1 MRPIVIVNA
10 AECRRCGRVL
20 RSWYGHDFRTHSC
33 HESIWFMVDGG
44 RNYIRRGWMGNT
56 RKEDH
61 YIERS
66 VELDPRIYDDCLKGL
81 A

>member
-1 MRPIVIVNA
+1 MNIVVVNA
-10 AECRRCGRVL
+10 AECVRCGHVL
-20 RSWYGHDFRTHSC
+20 RSWHVHDYRTHSC

-44 RNYIRRGWMGNT
+44 RDYIRRGWKGNGT
-56 RKEDH
+56 RPEDH

-66 VELDPRIYDDCLKGL
+66 VEINARAYDNCLRGL